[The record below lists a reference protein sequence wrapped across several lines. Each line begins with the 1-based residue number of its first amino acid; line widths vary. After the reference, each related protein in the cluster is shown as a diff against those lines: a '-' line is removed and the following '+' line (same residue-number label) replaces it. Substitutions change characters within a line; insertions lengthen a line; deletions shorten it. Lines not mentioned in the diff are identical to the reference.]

1 VGHEMEI
8 CILLFDHR
16 VWLGNDCVLPYMG
29 SMRQLDLQRLME
41 VFLVIILVITESR
54 MNV

>member
-1 VGHEMEI
+1 
-8 CILLFDHR
+8 
-16 VWLGNDCVLPYMG
+16 MG